1 MDSGYLP
8 RHEHEEFAKRME
20 EEHRRQNKRI
30 GDLED
35 GQKERHRMLVSI
47 EKMAVNM
54 EEMQKEQKEQG
65 ERLEILENRDG
76 EKWRETTKYVL
87 FTCLGILISFV
98 MKEIGIF

>member
-1 MDSGYLP
+1 MDEKFLP

-20 EEHRRQNKRI
+20 EEHKRQNKRI

-54 EEMQKEQKEQG
+54 ESMQKEQKDQG
-65 ERLEILENRDG
+65 ERLEILESRDG
-76 EKWRETTKYVL
+76 ETWRKAEWAIISGIIMAVVGYVAGNVGL
-87 FTCLGILISFV
+87 
-98 MKEIGIF
+98 